1 VRKPGPYEGAIP
13 EPTER
18 EFHQLRDLILEH
30 AGIHLSDTKKPLV
43 YGRLVRRLREL
54 ELETFGEYYRR
65 VLESGE
71 ELTLFLDR
79 ITTNETHFFRE
90 PHHFVHL
97 AERFLPALVAAAAAG
112 QRPKSVRVWSAGCST
127 GEEPYSVAMTLFDR
141 LPASG
146 WSIDILATDL
156 STRVLDVARSATWPV
171 ARAFGSIP
179 EPFLHKFMLRGVRS
193 REGWVR
199 ACPQLRAAVRVQRL
213 NLNEEVYPAEAPF
226 DLIFC
231 RNVLIYF
238 QPARRQRVLARLMSR
253 LAPGGQLF
261 VGHAESVQGLPERVR
276 CVSPTVY
283 ARAGDAAAEPTQR
296 TA

>member
-1 VRKPGPYEGAIP
+1 VTSVRPHDDAIP

-18 EFHQLRDLILEH
+18 EFHQLRALILEQ
-30 AGIHLSDTKKPLV
+30 AGIHLSDAKKPLV

-54 ELETFGEYYRR
+54 QLPTFGEYYRR
-65 VLESGE
+65 VLERGE

-97 AERFLPALVAAAAAG
+97 ADNFLPPLVAAAAAG
-112 QRPKSVRVWSAGCST
+112 DRPKTVRVWSAGCST
-127 GEEPYSVAMTLFDR
+127 GEEPYSIAMTLFDR
-141 LPASG
+141 LPRS
-146 WSIDILATDL
+146 SFRIDILATDL
-156 STRVLDVARSATWPV
+156 STRVLDVARSATWPA
-171 ARAFGSIP
+171 ARAEGIP
-179 EPFLHKFMLRGVRS
+179 APFLREFMLRGIGS
-193 REGWVR
+193 REGWIR
-199 ACPQLRAAVRVQRL
+199 ACPELRAAVRVARL
-213 NLNEEVYPAEAPF
+213 NLNDDVYPAEAPF

-238 QPARRQRVLARLMSR
+238 QPARRQRVLARLLSR
-253 LAPGGQLF
+253 LAPGGHLF

-283 ARAGDAAAEPTQR
+283 ARATDAADQPNRR